1 MNKILVVGDTH
12 FRSNLSFADYIDD
25 KREPEEKEILDF
37 IIKQAN
43 DCSTVV
49 FLGDLMNSR
58 TNPPEVI
65 KKAVN
70 FIEAFDGK
78 ELFILKGNHDDY
90 GGKSTLDFL
99 AEIKNKRWCII
110 TNKIEEKNGMVF
122 CPYFTKQELDEK
134 TNEDATKKLI
144 KMLPDGNIL
153 FVHHAISG
161 SKSKEIP
168 VSVFDEIVI
177 PRLKIEKKY
186 KSIFAGHVHTSSAIN
201 NSIITGAI
209 FTHDV
214 NEINTYVW
222 KLDIATIKTEQI
234 KLPGRAIY
242 GLTDPTLK
250 DLAKLDKSSIVK
262 VTITKKLD
270 KKDMAELKDTLN
282 EFDASMVIEQIKDER
297 KKLYLEKGASMID
310 FNINNLLKLYSD
322 ERNVPLDKLLKGLEL
337 INL

>member
-1 MNKILVVGDTH
+1 MNKILVVGDLH
-12 FRSNLSFADYIDD
+12 FRQNLSFADYIDD
-25 KREPEEKEILDF
+25 KREPEEKEILNF
-37 IIKQAN
+37 IIKQAE

-49 FLGDLMNSR
+49 LLGDIMNGR

-70 FIEAFDGK
+70 FIESFDGK

-99 AEIKNKRWCII
+99 SEIKNKRWHVIS
-110 TNKIEEKNGMVF
+110 NEVQKIGELVF

-177 PRLKIEKKY
+177 PRLKLEKRY
-186 KSIFAGHVHTSSAIN
+186 KQIFGGHVHTPSMIN
-201 NSIITGAI
+201 NIIIAGSI

-222 KLDIATIKTEQI
+222 KLNTTTMKVEQI
-234 KLPGRAIY
+234 KLPSRAIY
-242 GLTDPTLK
+242 KLENPKLENLK
-250 DLAKLDKSSIVK
+250 KLDKSSIIK
-262 VTITKKLD
+262 VVLTIKYD
-270 KKDMAELKDTLN
+270 KKDMAELKDMLS
-282 EFDASMVIEQIKDER
+282 EFDASMVVKQIKDER
-297 KKLYLEKGASMID
+297 KKIDIEKGGLID
-310 FNINNLLKLYSD
+310 FNIENLLQLYSK
-322 ERNVPLDKLLKGLEL
+322 ERSVPLEKLKQAFEL
-337 INL
+337 IK

>member
-177 PRLKIEKKY
+177 PRLKLEKRY
-186 KSIFAGHVHTSSAIN
+186 KQIFGGHVHTPSMIN
-201 NSIITGAI
+201 NIIIAGSI

-222 KLDIATIKTEQI
+222 KLNTTTMEVEQI

-242 GLTDPTLK
+242 KLENPKLENLK
-250 DLAKLDKSSIVK
+250 KLDKSSIIK
-262 VTITKKLD
+262 VVLTIKYD
-270 KKDMAELKDTLN
+270 KKDMAELKDMLS
-282 EFDASMVIEQIKDER
+282 EFDASMVIENIPTER
-297 KKLYLEKGASMID
+297 RKLDIGKGTMLD
-310 FNINNLLKLYSD
+310 FNIENLLQLYSK
-322 ERNVPLDKLLKGLEL
+322 ERNIPLEKLKAGFEL
-337 INL
+337 IK

>member
-90 GGKSTLDFL
+90 SGKSTLDFL

-177 PRLKIEKKY
+177 PRLKLEKRY
-186 KSIFAGHVHTSSAIN
+186 KQIFGGHVHTPSMIN
-201 NSIITGAI
+201 NIIIAGSI

-222 KLDIATIKTEQI
+222 KLNTTTMEVEQI

-242 GLTDPTLK
+242 KLENPKLENLK
-250 DLAKLDKSSIVK
+250 KIDKSSIIK
-262 VTITKKLD
+262 VVLTIKYD
-270 KKDMAELKDTLN
+270 KKDMAELKDMLS
-282 EFDASMVIEQIKDER
+282 EFDASMVIENIPTER
-297 KKLYLEKGASMID
+297 RKLDIGKGTMLD
-310 FNINNLLKLYSD
+310 FNIENLLQLYSK
-322 ERNVPLDKLLKGLEL
+322 ERNIPLEKLKAGFEL
-337 INL
+337 IK